1 MADEPISALTLFTS
15 YSTAD
20 EVEILDVSDTTF
32 AATGT
37 NKRIQFSTLLSMA
50 GVGSGGLTSVGL
62 SAPSWLT
69 VSNSPLTAN
78 GTLNVTATTGEM
90 ANEFLATPS
99 WTTGAVGLR
108 AITTTDLPSA
118 VVLTTGTYASPAWLT
133 AISGGI
139 VSGNIA
145 GSATSDVT
153 LAPGSSTRNVIQPTA
168 DFKPLILKGSSGQ
181 SSNLQEWQNNSGTAL
196 ASMDASG
203 NFQDSP
209 YTASK
214 AFTIIFA
221 NGVANQK
228 ADLYMTGTQMLTGY
242 LDVALSSTFQF
253 GNAGGVL
260 VSVRRKMHL
269 SLIFLEFLSEM
280 DLEVLGLPSKISAE
294 RAVLRVL
301 SEESSRECPMRIAFD
316 PQRRFDCPPVLEVR
330 LNTSC
335 RDEII
340 PILKGLQHIYSQPE
354 LRDELLDAVA
364 QDVNGTSSADLGR
377 PGMTYWSILVLGAV
391 RLGCNFDYDR
401 LQNLAEEHRSLRQ
414 VMGIGGWCDDPTF
427 DWRCLRDN
435 ICLLSPDTIERVNHL
450 IVAEGHRLVPEAAE
464 TVRGDS
470 FVPATNIHYPT
481 DSSLIGD
488 GLRTI
493 VPLAVRLARLLG
505 LGGWRQRKHLLRTV
519 KKQLRAINKI
529 AKGKGRDFPKRLQD
543 GYRTLLDLADRIL
556 ARALELLD
564 PALISIAPSAA
575 ASRINMLKEKLTDYL
590 NMTIHVCDLARRRVL
605 EGERIDNSE
614 KLFSLFEP
622 HTELIIRGKVPQP
635 LEFGHRVL
643 VIEDGAGFVC
653 HYAILPRGAEDS
665 EVLVEEM
672 KQAQQRLNGRIR
684 RASFDRGFHSPE
696 NQRELVK
703 LVEQPCLPKPGHV
716 QAQRQEQEATVE
728 FRQARRRHPGI
739 ESAIGALQSGNG
751 LDRCRDKTFGGY
763 CRYVGLGILGRNLQ
777 VLGKLLIGRGAEV
790 RGGAVAAR
798 PHRGLSW
805 SARPQRRGGTMA
817 STPW

>member
-1 MADEPISALTLFTS
+1 
-15 YSTAD
+15 
-20 EVEILDVSDTTF
+20 
-32 AATGT
+32 
-37 NKRIQFSTLLSMA
+37 
-50 GVGSGGLTSVGL
+50 
-62 SAPSWLT
+62 
-69 VSNSPLTAN
+69 
-78 GTLNVTATTGEM
+78 
-90 ANEFLATPS
+90 
-99 WTTGAVGLR
+99 
-108 AITTTDLPSA
+108 
-118 VVLTTGTYASPAWLT
+118 
-133 AISGGI
+133 
-139 VSGNIA
+139 
-145 GSATSDVT
+145 
-153 LAPGSSTRNVIQPTA
+153 
-168 DFKPLILKGSSGQ
+168 
-181 SSNLQEWQNNSGTAL
+181 
-196 ASMDASG
+196 
-203 NFQDSP
+203 
-209 YTASK
+209 
-214 AFTIIFA
+214 
-221 NGVANQK
+221 
-228 ADLYMTGTQMLTGY
+228 
-242 LDVALSSTFQF
+242 
-253 GNAGGVL
+253 
-260 VSVRRKMHL
+260 
-269 SLIFLEFLSEM
+269 
-280 DLEVLGLPSKISAE
+280 
-294 RAVLRVL
+294 
-301 SEESSRECPMRIAFD
+301 
-316 PQRRFDCPPVLEVR
+316 
-330 LNTSC
+330 
-335 RDEII
+335 
-340 PILKGLQHIYSQPE
+340 
-354 LRDELLDAVA
+354 
-364 QDVNGTSSADLGR
+364 
-377 PGMTYWSILVLGAV
+377 
-391 RLGCNFDYDR
+391 
-401 LQNLAEEHRSLRQ
+401 
-414 VMGIGGWCDDPTF
+414 MGIGGWCDDQTF
-427 DWRCLRDN
+427 DWRCRRDN

-575 ASRINMLKEKLTDYL
+575 ASRINMLKEKLTDYIT
-590 NMTIHVCDLARRRVL
+590 MTIHVCDLARRRVL

-751 LDRCRDKTFGGY
+751 LDRCRDKNFGGY

-777 VLGKLLIGRGAEV
+777 VLGKLLIGARSRSARRGSRGA
-790 RGGAVAAR
+790 AAPR
-798 PHRGLSW
+798 PELVGPAPKTWWNHGIDTVVIGNYADIYVILYIS
-805 SARPQRRGGTMA
+805 SN
-817 STPW
+817 